1 MYRTRCVLAFLLLL
15 IRMAVAGSEQPYF
28 SYTEMHYPIPDDP
41 VAQAIVS
48 RALMDG
54 IDLSAF
60 AFSGPAL
67 QEIVFWSHFEVP
79 PEILSLSQRAEGA
92 RAIDVHGSS
101 SLLCYESEN

>member
-1 MYRTRCVLAFLLLL
+1 
-15 IRMAVAGSEQPYF
+15 MAVAGSEQPYF

-48 RALMDG
+48 RALVDG